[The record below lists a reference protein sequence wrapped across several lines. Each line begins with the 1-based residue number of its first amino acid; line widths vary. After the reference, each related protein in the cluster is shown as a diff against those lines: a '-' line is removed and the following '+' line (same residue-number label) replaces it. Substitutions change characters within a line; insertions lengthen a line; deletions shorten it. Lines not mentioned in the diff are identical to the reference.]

1 MLARLLLLLVQ
12 LAVGWFVAPHVARYV
27 PSFGTI
33 DIFVYAVIF
42 AVLVTLV
49 GFIGSLILQGVGTPT
64 TGTLTS
70 SLLFALIFAALT
82 LFQPVT
88 SLVAEFIPGLQ
99 LRLYPLIGAVL
110 GYLIKR

>member
-12 LAVGWFVAPHVARYV
+12 LAVGWFLAPQIARYV
-27 PSFGTI
+27 PSFGTF
-33 DIFVYAVIF
+33 DIFIYAVIF
-42 AVLVTLV
+42 ALLVTIV
-49 GFIGSLILQGVGTPT
+49 GFIGSLILQGVGTPG

-82 LFQPVT
+82 LLPPVT
-88 SLVAEFIPGLQ
+88 NFVADFVPGLQ